1 MKKLCKISILSAALF
16 QLCACSDYSNTTLK
30 GYFEAEDAPDGA
42 ITLINENKALVGGD
56 VYVSFEITEDTT
68 FGVYFYD
75 KTNNNLIAYNDAP
88 ARITVRGPDSL
99 SSYTTAT
106 YERGYDAVTETNY
119 GYHCVSI
126 VETKAKSIFRIM
138 DSFHLT
144 EDFGITVN
152 RKVSVI
158 RAKNRDVGYESLFT
172 LKNGYRSKSVEDFNF
187 FIPSVLYK
195 DPVYND
201 SSALITTLFNP
212 VVYVKETRMGLP
224 MTMIYN
230 NQSKYYMSLVH
241 ADPEITVDG
250 ELGGGF
256 DGAINDDLKYASLGF
271 ESEKDGEPTDV
282 GVTMCYPCAEGPAT
296 FDSGAGWAKRFHQ
309 VADNHFHEY
318 KIGMVFGKTENF
330 NDALVDSYEK
340 CYPYV
345 DGQCKQYSN
354 EICYEQNIECLDAET
369 KLGRGTVNTGSSNYG
384 VYGVPWELNL
394 DPTKKSG
401 NLSLQMGF
409 VGQQTS
415 VGAHLYRQG
424 LAKNDND
431 LKNKGLNMLNFWT
444 SDTIYPSGNKL
455 PFIWYDATTG
465 RLHSQGTAG
474 YATIYLRMLCD
485 GVEGILDAYLYGK
498 EFGKENAHWKDY
510 CIRFANNL
518 VSLQN
523 SDGSFNR
530 AFTKSGGIPGD
541 EFADKN
547 IGYDSTDPA
556 KFKINT
562 PVAIRFLAKMYQL
575 TNNNSYKESLRKAAE
590 YSYTNIYEAM
600 GKYVGGTCDN
610 ANVVDKEAA
619 VYAMFGFRYAFEVLG
634 EAKYEKAMKHA
645 AVCSLSWVFMY
656 NYLCPTSDDYRQWS
670 PYDDT
675 GVMGASVIATGHAG
689 VDSFACYIWYDV
701 FKVYQLSS
709 AHNEIYKKAAIALQN
724 ASKAISDFDGSRGWK
739 YKALVV
745 EACQVSDFA
754 FKPTNSKGCLWLP
767 WCAVAQ
773 MNPIIYTLRDFGVYQ
788 LEDVNLN
795 L

>member
-1 MKKLCKISILSAALF
+1 MKNLNKVSLLSTLLF
-16 QLCACSDYSNTTLK
+16 LVTSCSDYSNSTLK
-30 GYFEAEDAPDGA
+30 GFFVAEDAPIGA
-42 ITLINENKALVGGD
+42 ITKINENKALIAND
-56 VYVSFEITEDTT
+56 IYLTFELNENQT
-68 FGVYFYD
+68 FGISFYD
-75 KTNNNLIAYNDAP
+75 RNNDKLIAYNEAP

-99 SSYTTAT
+99 SMYSLNT

-119 GYHCVSI
+119 GYHCISI
-126 VETKAKSIFRIM
+126 VETTAKSKFRVM
-138 DSFHLT
+138 DSYHLT
-144 EDFGITVN
+144 QDYGITVN

-158 RAKNRDVGYESLFT
+158 RAKTRDAGYESLFT
-172 LKNGYRSKSVEDFNF
+172 LKDGNHNQDVEDFNF
-187 FIPSVLYK
+187 FIPSTLYK
-195 DPVYND
+195 DPKYND
-201 SSALITTLFNP
+201 SSALITSLFNP

-224 MTMIYN
+224 MTMVYN
-230 NQSKYYMSLVH
+230 TESQYYMSLVH
-241 ADPEITVDG
+241 AEPEITVEG

-271 ESEKDGEPTDV
+271 ESEKDGEPTDIA
-282 GVTMCYPCAEGPAT
+282 VTMCYPCAEGPAT
-296 FDSGAGWAKRFHQ
+296 FDSGAGWARRFHQ

-318 KIGMVFGKTENF
+318 KVGLVFGKTANF

-340 CYPYV
+340 SYPYV

-354 EICYEQNIECLDAET
+354 ETAYEQNIECLSTEA
-369 KLGRGTVNTGSSNYG
+369 KLGKGTVYTGSTPYD
-384 VYGVPWELNL
+384 VYGLPWELNL
-394 DPTKKSG
+394 DPTKKKG

-415 VGAHLYRQG
+415 VGAHLYREG
-424 LAKNDND
+424 LKTNDAD
-431 LKNKGLNMLNFWT
+431 LKNKGSNMLNFWT
-444 SDTIYPSGNKL
+444 SDTIYPSGQKL
-455 PFIWYDATTG
+455 PYIWYDATTG
-465 RLHSQGTAG
+465 RLHQQGSAG

-498 EFGKENAHWKDY
+498 DFGVENAHWKNF
-510 CIRFANNL
+510 CIRFADNL

-530 AFTKSGGIPGD
+530 AYTRSGGIPGD

-556 KFKINT
+556 KFKLNT
-562 PVAIRFLAKMYQL
+562 PIAIRFLSKMYEL
-575 TNNNSYKESLRKAAE
+575 TKNNSYKESLRKAAE
-590 YSYTNIYEAM
+590 YSYNEIYLGM

-619 VYAMFGFRYAFEVLG
+619 VYAMFGFRCAFEVLG
-634 EAKYEKAMKHA
+634 DAKYEKAMKHA

-656 NYLCPTSDDYRQWS
+656 NYLCPTTDAYRQWS

-689 VDSFACYIWYDV
+689 VDSFACYIWYDI
-701 FKVYQLSS
+701 FRVYELSS
-709 AHNEIYKKAAIALQN
+709 DHNETYKKAAIALQN
-724 ASKAISDFDGSRGWK
+724 ASKAISDYDGTRGWK

-745 EACQVSDFA
+745 EACQVSDFT

-773 MNPIIYTLRDFGVYQ
+773 MNPIIYTYRTYGVYQ
-788 LEDVNLN
+788 LEDVTLDF
-795 L
+795 